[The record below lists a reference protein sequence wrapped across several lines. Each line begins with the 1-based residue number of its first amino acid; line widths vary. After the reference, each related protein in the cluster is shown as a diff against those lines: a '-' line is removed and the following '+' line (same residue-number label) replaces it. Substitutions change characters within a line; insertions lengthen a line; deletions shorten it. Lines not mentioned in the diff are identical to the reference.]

1 MVDQY
6 IHSSAYDNFKLVD
19 VDGNLRIERQFTRFM
34 KSKF

>member
-6 IHSSAYDNFKLVD
+6 IHLSDYDNFKL